1 MFYRKVR
8 ESVQGIVC
16 VGGFMAIPEGES
28 PRLFGG
34 WTNSESF
41 LQAREALEGGCKL

>member
-1 MFYRKVR
+1 MFYRKVG
-8 ESVQGIVC
+8 ESVQSIGC
-16 VGGFMAIPEGES
+16 VGRFMAILRGES

-34 WTNSESF
+34 WTNSEGF